1 MFDDAPR
8 HEAFF
13 KVVVGDL
20 RHYTHN
26 PVPAIG
32 CYRGDVTPV
41 IRSAHHLMAAHWAGS
56 RDRQC
61 LSKRGVILSL
71 VALLGCSSAQ
81 ERFDAPYGVLQRVK
95 VSEATSERLLVRR
108 IEPTYPRAAQQ
119 KCLQGNVVL
128 SVIVAED
135 G

>member
-1 MFDDAPR
+1 
-8 HEAFF
+8 
-13 KVVVGDL
+13 
-20 RHYTHN
+20 
-26 PVPAIG
+26 
-32 CYRGDVTPV
+32 
-41 IRSAHHLMAAHWAGS
+41 
-56 RDRQC
+56 
-61 LSKRGVILSL
+61 VILSL

-119 KCLQGNVVL
+119 KCLQGNMVL

-135 G
+135 GYVKSRASDQRTCRIARRCRKSSNPVEI